1 MKHST
6 LDFRQTFTVFLL
18 RVWRCLGIWAKT
30 RLLFP
35 LWSLVILSWVESALV
50 PTSLFLLQRTL
61 FVLEALLRSDI
72 PDVFSFLDL
81 TLDELNALTSSTH
94 SSIKAKATKV

>member
-1 MKHST
+1 
-6 LDFRQTFTVFLL
+6 VF
-18 RVWRCLGIWAKT
+18 
-30 RLLFP
+30 P
-35 LWSLVILSWVESALV
+35 QWSPVLLSWVKSALV
-50 PTSLFLLQRTL
+50 PISLFLLQRTL